1 MPYSIHWEDTGAY
14 VVLRGVLPNE
24 ELEEM
29 NNTLIRQVQD
39 RDCSYQIFNLLE
51 VQDMPINEV
60 DTVDIAADDLAVS
73 RSITDLLVAF
83 VVRDKRIRAVVEKY
97 IQISWNL
104 NSTWHFRIF
113 DNEATARDWVELYPQ
128 KDMA

>member
-1 MPYSIHWEDTGAY
+1 MPYSINWEDTGAY
-14 VVLRGVLPNE
+14 VVLRGVVPNE

-29 NNTLIRQVQD
+29 NNQLIQQVEG
-39 RDCSYQIFNLLE
+39 RDCSYHIFNLLDVVE
-51 VQDMPINEV
+51 MPINEV

-73 RSITDLLVAF
+73 RKLTDLLVAF
-83 VVRDKRIRAVVEKY
+83 LVKDKEIREVVEKY
-97 IQISWNL
+97 IQISWSL

-113 DNEATARDWVELYPQ
+113 ENEAAARDWLEMYPH